1 MMRAVALVLACL
13 ALSGQA
19 RRVQTHVNNED
30 VPLAFNMP
38 AGVVGR
44 GRSPASQMSAIFPV
58 VPEPSYSSS
67 GKPLPTDGKPIAITE
82 LPYDYDALTGFTAG
96 QLKTFY
102 TDMHAWYVDMTNEH
116 APETSTLEE
125 LVKDST
131 GISGGP
137 LSLYSAEAYSW
148 DFFWKSLSPEGGGAP
163 TGAIKDVI
171 TKSFG
176 SYGKFVDDM
185 RAAFNFYGI
194 GWVWLVQNGE
204 KLQFV
209 SLASARNP
217 GVKPIL
223 AMKVFKDAAGGVEP
237 CEGAVNAAVK
247 HLNWDFANANLD
259 TTAKGVPALKGKS
272 KDAFVKGLKPSQKKY
287 LDELMAAR

>member
-44 GRSPASQMSAIFPV
+44 GRSPTSQMSAVFPV
-58 VPEPSYSSS
+58 APEASYSTS
-67 GKPLPTDGKPIAITE
+67 GNPLPTDGKPIAITE
-82 LPYDYDALTGFTAG
+82 LPYDYDALDGFTAG

-102 TDMHAWYVDMTNEH
+102 TDMHAWYVDMTNNH

-131 GISGGP
+131 GVSGGP

-148 DFFWKSLSPEGGGAP
+148 DFFWKSLSPVGGGAP

-176 SYGKFVDDM
+176 SYGKFFDDM
-185 RAAFNFYGI
+185 RAAFNFYGM

-204 KLQFV
+204 KLQLV
-209 SLASARNP
+209 SFASARNP

-223 AMKVFKDAAGGVEP
+223 AMKVFEP
-237 CEGAVNAAVK
+237 IDGAVNSFAK
-247 HLNWDFANANLD
+247 HVNWDFANANLD